1 LGLFKLIKKN
11 KNLLNKNQIVLL
23 VKIGI
28 TVFPGSNCDRDVYD
42 ILKKKLE
49 SNVSYIKDKDK
60 IKNFDA
66 IVIPGGFTYGD
77 RLRAGAIAAHSSLMD
92 KIKEQANEGTPIL
105 GICNGFQILV
115 EAGLLPGALIPNKSL
130 KFVCRWVDILVT
142 NNKTPFTSLF
152 SDKQK
157 VSIPI
162 AHGEGRY
169 VVDKQTYAEIKN
181 NKQITMKY
189 EGDNP
194 NGSIDNI
201 AAVCNT
207 RGNIMGMMPHPE
219 RASDNELIPNGFSK
233 NAIVIFKSLINY
245 INT

>member
-1 LGLFKLIKKN
+1 
-11 KNLLNKNQIVLL
+11 L

-28 TVFPGSNCDRDVYD
+28 AVFPGSNCDRDVYS
-42 ILKKKLE
+42 IFKTKLE

-77 RLRAGAIAAHSSLMD
+77 RLRAGAIAAHSAIMD
-92 KIKEQANEGTPIL
+92 KIKEQANEGIPIL

-115 EAGLLPGALIPNKSL
+115 EAGLLPGALIPNNSL
-130 KFVCRWVDILVT
+130 KFVCRWLDILVT
-142 NNKTPFTSLF
+142 NNNTPFTNLF
-152 SDKQK
+152 SEKQK

-169 VVDKQTYAEIKN
+169 VVDKQTYAELKN
-181 NKQITMKY
+181 NNQITMKY
-189 EGDNP
+189 EGENP
-194 NGSIDNI
+194 NGSTDNI
-201 AAVCNT
+201 AAVCNV

-219 RASDNELIPNGFSK
+219 RASNNELIPKGFST

-245 INT
+245 IST